1 MTDAW
6 WFEPAGGRLKYD
18 DGRAPIKGCTH
29 KIKCE
34 PVLCKSGLHASV
46 RLIDALQ
53 YAESNVIW
61 RVKLG
66 GTIVHGQDKCAATER
81 TYLERI
87 KIENELFEFS
97 RWAALQVIHL
107 WSAPAIVREFLETG
121 NDRLRAAAWDAAWD
135 AARDAARDA
144 AGAAAR
150 DAASDAARAAARAAA
165 WYAAWYAARA
175 AARDAARA
183 AAGAA
188 AWDAQN
194 VELERLVIARIAK

>member
-18 DGRAPIKGCTH
+18 DGRAPIKGRTH

-46 RLIDALQ
+46 RLIDALR

-66 GTIVHGQDKCAATER
+66 GTIVHGKDKCAATER

-107 WSAPAIVREFLETG
+107 WCAPAIVREFLETG
-121 NDRLRAAAWDAAWD
+121 NGRLR
-135 AARDAARDA
+135 
-144 AGAAAR
+144 AAAR
-150 DAASDAARAAARAAA
+150 DAAWA
-165 WYAAWYAARA
+165 AARA
-175 AARDAARA
+175 AARDAARDAAWA
-183 AAGAA
+183 AARAA
-188 AWDAQN
+188 ASDAAWAAQN